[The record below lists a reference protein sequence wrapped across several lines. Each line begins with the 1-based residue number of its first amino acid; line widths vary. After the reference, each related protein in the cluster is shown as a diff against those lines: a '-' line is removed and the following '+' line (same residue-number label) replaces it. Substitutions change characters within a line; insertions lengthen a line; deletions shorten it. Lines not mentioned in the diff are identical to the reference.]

1 MLASLNL
8 WFVAADLL
16 CGCEDAGIVIK
27 PDPKIC
33 AVCRERSASIA
44 VPCARMMDM
53 NFRKVVLAAGSLVL
67 VATPVVAQAAQ
78 IERASKPAEKSNS
91 LFKDRSL
98 LLVIA
103 TIAIVAGAIVLA
115 TNDDEPASP

>member
-1 MLASLNL
+1 
-8 WFVAADLL
+8 
-16 CGCEDAGIVIK
+16 
-27 PDPKIC
+27 
-33 AVCRERSASIA
+33 
-44 VPCARMMDM
+44 M
-53 NFRKVVLAAGSLVL
+53 NFRKLLLAAGSLAL

-78 IERASKPAEKSNS
+78 VERGSEPVEKSNG

-98 LLVIA
+98 LLIIA